1 MTPQFP
7 VLSKVTVLPE
17 RLQLPFGTMVK
28 LTGRPELAVALTVME
43 LPTVC
48 AGMALKVMVCEV
60 AARSGRAGSRQAAA
74 SRQGRMRRAD
84 GREVF
89 MGVLGRR
96 CSVPSVEATGPEL
109 RGVRTTLVEVPSRDK
124 KKEEG

>member
-1 MTPQFP
+1 MTPQLP

-84 GREVF
+84 
-89 MGVLGRR
+89 RR
-96 CSVPSVEATGPEL
+96 KSFKVSPRKMMCWPSVRPWSP
-109 RGVRTTLVEVPSRDK
+109 RCVV
-124 KKEEG
+124 

>member
-1 MTPQFP
+1 MTPQLP

-74 SRQGRMRRAD
+74 SRRGGCGGQTA
-84 GREVF
+84 E
-89 MGVLGRR
+89 R
-96 CSVPSVEATGPEL
+96 CSWESLGDDVPCLLSRL
-109 RGVRTTLVEVPSRDK
+109 RGRSCVV
-124 KKEEG
+124 